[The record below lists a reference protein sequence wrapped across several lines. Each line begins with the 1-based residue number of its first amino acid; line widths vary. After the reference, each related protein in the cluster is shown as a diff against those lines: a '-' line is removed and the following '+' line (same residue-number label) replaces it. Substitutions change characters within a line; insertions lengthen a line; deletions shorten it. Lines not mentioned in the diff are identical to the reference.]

1 MNRFFLIL
9 FVFFISKIDFVYSQ
23 YTEIINSNRP
33 GNSSGAYSVGKNIL
47 QFENGFYITNEKHKL
62 LNYKINGFGTDFKIR
77 YGLLYEKLELLIDGI
92 YQSDKFTD
100 LRYTPSNTFSRKNL
114 KKFKIG
120 AKYLIYDPKKGTE
133 DKTNLYS
140 YWANKKFNFKNIIPA
155 ISAYIGLNID
165 SKNNPYTS
173 SQIKGVSPSLAI
185 FTQSNITNRSVI
197 ITNLIFE
204 RIGTYQNDFEYLIS
218 ITNAFNKNFIGFIEI
233 HGIKSDFYA
242 DNKLGLGLA
251 HLFSDNLQVD
261 VGTML
266 NFKETPKIGYINL
279 GLSYRV
285 NLYSEK

>member
-9 FVFFISKIDFVYSQ
+9 IVFFISKIDFVYSQ

-47 QFENGFYITNEKHKL
+47 QFENGFYIANEKHKL

-114 KKFKIG
+114 KKFQIG

-233 HGIKSDFYA
+233 HGVKSDFYA

>member
-33 GNSSGAYSVGKNIL
+33 GSSSGAYSVGKNIL
-47 QFENGFYITNEKHKL
+47 QFENGFYIANERHKL
-62 LNYKINGFGTDFKIR
+62 LNYKINGFGIDFKIR

-114 KKFKIG
+114 KKFQIG
-120 AKYLIYDPKKGTE
+120 AKYLIYDPNKGTE

-233 HGIKSDFYA
+233 HGVKSDFYA

-261 VGTML
+261 IGTML

>member
-9 FVFFISKIDFVYSQ
+9 FIFFISKIDFVYSQ

-33 GNSSGAYSVGKNIL
+33 GSSSGAYSVGKNIL
-47 QFENGFYITNEKHKL
+47 QFENGFYIANERHKL
-62 LNYKINGFGTDFKIR
+62 LNYKINGFGIDFKIR

-114 KKFKIG
+114 KKFQIG
-120 AKYLIYDPKKGTE
+120 AKYLIYDPNKGTE

-233 HGIKSDFYA
+233 HGVKSDFYA

-261 VGTML
+261 IGTML